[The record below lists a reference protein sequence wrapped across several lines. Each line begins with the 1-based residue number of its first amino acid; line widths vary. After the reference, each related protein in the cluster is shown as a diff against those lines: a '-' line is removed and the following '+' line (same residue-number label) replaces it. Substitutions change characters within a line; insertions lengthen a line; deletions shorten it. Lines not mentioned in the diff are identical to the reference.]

1 MNYLQRLPLIPTII
15 VALAIAVMI
24 ALGFWQLG
32 RADEKA
38 ELLARYAAAGDNQEL
53 VAWPG
58 EDKDALKQRLYR
70 RSKVVCARVT
80 ELSAVAGTNARGS
93 HGWAQIAQC
102 ELKGGGEARIALGW
116 TRVPDGPLW
125 NGGEVTG
132 IVAPGRRPAARWPA
146 AVAEARS
153 FGIAQQSHGLCLAV
167 VPVRD
172 DRTGDLRACGEEA
185 PAGAGCGQR
194 R

>member
-58 EDKDALKQRLYR
+58 EDKDALKQRYPKGVDVIYDPVGGDVFAQSLRCIAPEGRIMPVGFAGGTIQQIPANILLVKNLSVLGFYWGGYAKIKP
-70 RSKVVCARVT
+70 SVLTDSFA
-80 ELSAVAGTNARGS
+80 ELIKWYVAGKLKPHVS
-93 HGWAQIAQC
+93 HVLPLDQAN
-102 ELKGGGEARIALGW
+102 EALDLLR
-116 TRVPDGPLW
+116 TRKA
-125 NGGEVTG
+125 TG
-132 IVAPGRRPAARWPA
+132 KVIVR
-146 AVAEARS
+146 VS
-153 FGIAQQSHGLCLAV
+153 
-167 VPVRD
+167 
-172 DRTGDLRACGEEA
+172 
-185 PAGAGCGQR
+185 
-194 R
+194 